1 MKICNNAASVED
13 TTNKQQQKN
22 QKKKSK
28 NSLSCSEMFLNVKIV
43 ESE

>member
-1 MKICNNAASVED
+1 MKICINAASVED
-13 TTNKQQQKN
+13 TTNKQKKN

-28 NSLSCSEMFLNVKIV
+28 NSLSCSEMFLKVKIV

>member
-1 MKICNNAASVED
+1 MKICNNAASVDD
-13 TTNKQQQKN
+13 TTNKQKKIK
-22 QKKKSK
+22 KKKSK